1 MAEHIDVMISS
12 TSLDLPEHRKQAQQ
26 AVIDKGMYPR
36 AMESLT
42 ALAHHDAISISMK
55 MVDDAEVYVGIF
67 GQRYGY
73 IPAETPEDKAR
84 NPNRLSITEMEYRRA
99 IARGIPVLVF
109 IMSDDHP
116 APDTTGMTVKQRRE
130 ADERFFEQTDEGKE
144 KLKALKDELGKKHI
158 AKWFASPIELHYQIK
173 EALDVLFNDEEF
185 HKPAKKLSTDEIAQ
199 AVTPPPKRRLLPNP
213 PTLYA
218 HPDYLLTDRFIGRK
232 QELDELTEWVTSRD
246 SVMVFEAIGGMGK
259 SALTWHWVREH
270 ASEQGFDG
278 IIWWSLYERGATL
291 EEFSRHALAY
301 IRGRDP
307 DEPDLVEMKYK
318 ARTDEL
324 FHELRNSGKRYL
336 IVLDGFERALIAYD
350 NINADRQRD
359 DDSTE
364 ARDRLACINPTDDR
378 FLQRLQHIGTS
389 KVLIST
395 RHMPK
400 ALLVDGDDVTCRQ
413 SVRRRKLGG
422 LSPDDARTLM
432 AVNRADKDLQDTF
445 MKSFGYHPLVLKVIA
460 SEVRKFPPAPGNF
473 DEWYALHGADVKER
487 IVNLKDS
494 RRNEAILERSLRDL
508 SDDLREL
515 LGKIALFGDT
525 VSHERIQI
533 FNSYMPPLPPRPE
546 LPRLPSTVFNPFGSR
561 AMAELKRRYDAT
573 RNDEER
579 KRITAEMEQQ
589 ETRDAEARQQIERNR
604 ANLTR
609 ELKKALQARKDA
621 WIAYEKQRL
630 RDANVQ
636 AAYALFAADLREL
649 QERGLLQFDPE
660 TKMYDLHPLVR
671 AIAYNLLPQDVRQ
684 SAHTAII
691 SVLDDEGERQ
701 REQERRVREVRDL
714 QERIDKYKAI
724 FFSGDVRRAA
734 SYFRQKICD
743 TLFYELGDNHTLI
756 RLLDPIFGADSA
768 RVVPQLAGSDASYLR
783 HYLALAHN
791 NLLQTE
797 RAAALFGQNLED
809 DIERL
814 QDGDN
819 MVATI
824 YCYAGTSESQNR
836 LAESMRLLELALE
849 LAEAVGH
856 EGRTAETQQQ
866 RMELFVD
873 MGLFDDAQAL
883 YEGIK
888 NSKAAYRQWLFE
900 SRLTHTLAR
909 SQVYQR
915 NPEAAQ
921 TLERLLDIVKKHNMH
936 GAESGAYYLLALHL
950 YQDGKLSEAEEAI
963 ENSISRL
970 QSIGRSTAHALA
982 LRACITAE
990 NGKHDDARKHIQ
1002 EALKVESLDALK
1014 PLIWAHVAHAY
1025 LALGDRA
1032 GARAWANKAYTVAQ
1046 CDGAPY
1052 LRWYELQRAKSAL
1065 EKLGEPIPPV
1075 KHYDPDLADDVP
1087 FAHDV
1092 RRFIDDIKSG
1102 KIERKKPVEQVD
1114 FFFRRIEWLHI
1125 GTLAVFGLGE
1135 ENEALI
1141 QRIGEELVLLGD
1153 APTWTNLS
1161 YVGEAVPEPTGY
1173 RQEGERHLMSDLRLS
1188 GVDRMLLDQYFIIL
1202 YFQSTDKD
1210 GKPVYVYGNVRGDR
1224 LETLLRDGETD
1235 KPKNARDYLT
1245 FVAYGETP
1253 PDEQTREK
1261 LRRDFLFGEHFTN
1274 LRIFLDAVEEASKGT
1289 TRARRV
1295 AEATN
1300 QQVVHTVTKFTRLH
1314 VGTIASFGT
1323 QDEETLLELARR
1335 LASLSDVPGLIA
1347 KSYVGEALTT
1357 PDIAP
1362 AFAEQ
1367 TRFDELQLTS
1377 AHRQLLD
1384 KVFIILYLT
1393 SKDENGNEN
1402 FAWVN
1407 VRGDRLEPLFE
1418 RERVGEPFNLTQY
1431 TTAVKVGQGLPTIED
1446 FERLE
1451 RDYLFGQETTN
1462 LRIYFDTVENA
1473 NKGTF
1478 TTREKA
1484 ENPPPPANKQPSF
1497 VVTTR
1502 TQFHLGTVAIFG
1514 IDDDD
1519 TCLDIGK
1526 RFASLSEA
1534 PQQIAFSRM
1543 GEPVPDTA
1551 EIAPTFATQQPN
1563 IGALGFERAITAQL
1577 SKVFLILHFRS
1588 TNAEGEPNF
1597 AWVNVRGDRL
1607 QVLLD
1612 KLDEGLPFDISTYST
1627 LVQVGMG
1634 EPTEEQLTKLEND
1647 FLFRFDRTNVRKF
1660 PPLADVTGGS

>member
-26 AVIDKGMYPR
+26 AIIDKGMYPR
-36 AMESLT
+36 AMESLP
-42 ALAHHDAISISMK
+42 ALAHHDAISVSMK

-67 GQRYGY
+67 GQRYGF
-73 IPAETPEDKAR
+73 IPPDKTL
-84 NPNRLSITEMEYRRA
+84 NPNSISITEMEYRRA

-116 APDTTGMTVKQRRE
+116 APDTSGMNVRQRRE
-130 ADERFFEQTDEGKE
+130 ADERFFEQTDEGKK
-144 KLKALKDELGKKHI
+144 KLKDLKDELGKKHI
-158 AKWFASPIELHYQIK
+158 AKWFESPTDLYHHIKDALTELINSQ
-173 EALDVLFNDEEF
+173 AFL
-185 HKPAKKLSTDEIAQ
+185 KPAQKLTTDEIAQ
-199 AVTPPPKRRLLPNP
+199 AVAPVKRRLPTP

-232 QELDELTEWVTSRD
+232 QELDKLTQWANSGD

-291 EEFSRHALAY
+291 EEFTRHALAY
-301 IRGRDP
+301 MQGLDTDDP
-307 DEPDLVEMKYK
+307 NLVAMKYK
-318 ARTDEL
+318 ARADEL
-324 FHELRNSGKRYL
+324 MDELRHNGKRYL

-359 DDSTE
+359 SE
-364 ARDRLACINPTDDR
+364 EVRDRLACINPADDR
-378 FLQRLQHIGTS
+378 LLQRLQHIGTS

-400 ALLVDGDDVTCRQ
+400 ALLAYDDDTICRDK
-413 SVRRRKLGG
+413 VRRHRLGG
-422 LSPDDARTLM
+422 LSPEDARALM
-432 AVNRADKDLQDTF
+432 AVRRADKDLQDRF
-445 MKSFGYHPLVLKVIA
+445 MNSLGYHPLVLKVVA
-460 SEVRKFPPAPGNF
+460 SEVKKFPPAPGNF
-473 DEWYALHGADVKER
+473 DEWYDIHGADISQR

-494 RRNEAILERSLRDL
+494 QRNEAILERSLRDL
-508 SDDLREL
+508 SDDLRQL
-515 LGKIALFGDT
+515 LGKIALFGDA

-533 FNSYMPPLPPRPE
+533 FNSYMPPLPPRPDLPA
-546 LPRLPSTVFNPFGSR
+546 LPRTLFNPFGSR
-561 AMAELKRRYDAT
+561 AMAELKRRYDEA
-573 RNDEER
+573 RNEDER
-579 KRITAEMEQQ
+579 RRITAEMEQQ
-589 ETRDAEARQQIERNR
+589 ETRDAEARRRIEANR
-604 ANLTR
+604 ANLQR
-609 ELKKALQARKDA
+609 ELRKALEARKAA
-621 WIAYEKQRL
+621 WIDHEKKRL

-636 AAYALFAADLREL
+636 AAYAFFAADLREL
-649 QERGLLQFDPE
+649 QERGLLQFDSE
-660 TKMYDLHPLVR
+660 TRMYDLHPLVR

-691 SVLDDEGERQ
+691 SVLDDEGERR

-714 QERIDKYKAI
+714 QERIDKYRAI
-724 FFSGDVRRAA
+724 FLSGDVRRAA

-768 RVVPQLAGSDASYLR
+768 RVVPHLAKGDASYLR

-797 RAAALFGQNLED
+797 RAAALFGENLQG
-809 DIERL
+809 DIEQL

-849 LAEAVGH
+849 LAETVGH
-856 EGRTAETQQQ
+856 DGRIAETKQQ
-866 RMELFVD
+866 RMELFVE
-873 MGLFDDAQAL
+873 MGLFDEARAL

-888 NSKAAYRQWLFE
+888 DSKVAYRQWLFD
-900 SRLTHTLAR
+900 SRTKHTLAR
-909 SQVYQR
+909 LQLYTG
-915 NPEAAQ
+915 AAEVKT
-921 TLERLLDIVKKHNMH
+921 TLEDLLALVREHNMH
-936 GAESGAYYLLALHL
+936 GAESGAYYLVALHH
-950 YQDGKLSEAEEAI
+950 YQEGELEEAQEAI
-963 ENSISRL
+963 EKSISRL

-982 LRACITAE
+982 LQACIAAE
-990 NGKHDDARKHIQ
+990 SNRHGDARQYIQ
-1002 EALKVESLDALK
+1002 EALEIESLDALK

-1025 LALGDRA
+1025 LTLGDPA
-1032 GARAWANKAYTVAQ
+1032 GARAWAKKAYTAAQ

-1052 LRWYELQRAKSAL
+1052 VRWYELNRAETTLNA
-1065 EKLGEPIPPV
+1065 LGEAIPPV
-1075 KHYDPDLADDVP
+1075 RHYAPDPADDVP

-1092 RRFIDDIKSG
+1092 RRFIDDLKSG
-1102 KIERKKPVEQVD
+1102 KIERKGKTVEQVD
-1114 FFFRRIEWLHI
+1114 FFFKRIEWLHI

-1135 ENEALI
+1135 ENQDLI
-1141 QRIGEELVLLGD
+1141 QRIGEELVLLD
-1153 APTWTNLS
+1153 DEPTWTNLS

-1173 RQEGERHLMSDLRLS
+1173 RQEGERHLISDLRLS

-1202 YFQSTDKD
+1202 YFQSTNKD

-1224 LETLLRDGETD
+1224 LEALLRDGENDT
-1235 KPKNARDYLT
+1235 PKNAKDYLT
-1245 FVAYGETP
+1245 FVAYGEAP
-1253 PDEQTREK
+1253 PSEETREK
-1261 LRRDFLFGEHFTN
+1261 LRRDYLFGEHHTN
-1274 LRIFLDAVEEASKGT
+1274 LRIFLDNVDEAQKGT

-1347 KSYVGEALTT
+1347 KSYVGEALA
-1357 PDIAP
+1357 PADIAP
-1362 AFAEQ
+1362 AFAQQ

-1393 SKDENGNEN
+1393 SHDEHGDEN

-1418 RERVGEPFNLTQY
+1418 RERVGVPFNLTQY
-1431 TTAVKVGQGLPTIED
+1431 TTAVKVGLGLPTVED

-1462 LRIYFDTVENA
+1462 LRIYFDSVENA
-1473 NKGTF
+1473 NKGTL
-1478 TTREKA
+1478 TTRERA
-1484 ENPPPPANKQPSF
+1484 ENPPPPENKQPSF
-1497 VVTTR
+1497 IVTTR
-1502 TQFHLGTVAIFG
+1502 AQFHVGTVAIFG
-1514 IDDDD
+1514 IDNSD

-1526 RFASLSEA
+1526 RFASLSET
-1534 PQQIAFSRM
+1534 PQPVAFSAM
-1543 GEPVPDTA
+1543 GEPVPDVA
-1551 EIAPTFATQQPN
+1551 NNAPTFATQQPN
-1563 IGALGFERAITAQL
+1563 IDALGLERAITAQL
-1577 SKVFLILHFRS
+1577 HKVFLVLHFRS
-1588 TNAEGEPNF
+1588 ANADNEPNF

-1607 QVLLD
+1607 QILLD
-1612 KLDEGLPFDISTYST
+1612 KLDEGLPFDISSYCT
-1627 LVQVGMG
+1627 LVQVGMDD
-1634 EPTEEQLTKLEND
+1634 PTEENFIKLENE

-1660 PPLADVTGGS
+1660 PPLSEVTGS